1 MENKIPNCLCGHCI
15 DKEQII
21 DALEIK
27 LNERQTELGKG
38 MSSL

>member
-1 MENKIPNCLCGHCI
+1 MEDKSPSCLYGHCI

-27 LNERQTELGKG
+27 LNERQT
-38 MSSL
+38 